1 MDHNALL
8 FEYFV
13 TDNLV
18 DCSGWGASMYNGCL
32 SEQESYTNGVKVGKI
47 FTLIDLAKENLRA
60 KLPKEKQEILDKL
73 WKNVSTTPNFD
84 ELDDFIVSMHENKII
99 F

>member
-1 MDHNALL
+1 
-8 FEYFV
+8 
-13 TDNLV
+13 
-18 DCSGWGASMYNGCL
+18 MYNGCL